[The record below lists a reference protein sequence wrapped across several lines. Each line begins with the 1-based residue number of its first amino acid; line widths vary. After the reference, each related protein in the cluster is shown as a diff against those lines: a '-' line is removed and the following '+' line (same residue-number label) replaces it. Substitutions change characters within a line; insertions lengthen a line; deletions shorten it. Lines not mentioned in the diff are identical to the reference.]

1 MSNVDQSEAQ
11 ALQELLDSVDPES
24 RGLHIEFDM
33 GEQAAE
39 FVHSDLGQ
47 YMIGAARQDMHDA
60 QMKLARTL
68 PFRWR
73 RIQALQN
80 EIRVGEMFMLYLRDL
95 IIRGTAAGKA
105 LESRD
110 ET

>member
-1 MSNVDQSEAQ
+1 MNEQTETE
-11 ALQELLDSVDPES
+11 ALQELLDSVDPEA
-24 RGLHIEFDM
+24 RGLHLEYDL
-33 GEQAAE
+33 GEQAAD
-39 FVHSDLGQ
+39 FVHSDIGR
-47 YMIGAARQDMHDA
+47 YMIGAAKQDMNDS
-60 QMKLARTL
+60 QLKLAKTL

-80 EIRVGEMFMLYLRDL
+80 EIRVGEMFFLYLRDL

-110 ET
+110 ES

>member
-1 MSNVDQSEAQ
+1 MSNVDQSEAE
-11 ALQELLDSVDPES
+11 ALQELLNSLDPES
-24 RGLHIEFDM
+24 RGLHLEFDM
-33 GEQAAE
+33 GEQASE
-39 FVHSDLGQ
+39 FVHSDIGR
-47 YMIGAARQDMHDA
+47 YMIGAAKQDMEEAHS
-60 QMKLARTL
+60 KLARTL

-80 EIRVGEMFMLYLRDL
+80 EIRVGEMFLLYLRDL

-105 LESRD
+105 LEQRD